1 MFSTLYGTYFSFEM
15 HHKMLSAICFNLDQ
29 SKILSSGN
37 GVKASPL
44 YMYIKPESGGRYY
57 SNGPLFFPKINKT
70 KKKNHP
76 KTTRGPRWLWLAH
89 QNILADHS
97 HFFFRFQRRIYENFS
112 MSLTCK

>member
-1 MFSTLYGTYFSFEM
+1 M

-57 SNGPLFFPKINKT
+57 SNGPLFFQKLTKL
-70 KKKNHP
+70 KKKTTP
-76 KTTRGPRWLWLAH
+76 KQQEGQDGSGLLTR
-89 QNILADHS
+89 I
-97 HFFFRFQRRIYENFS
+97 F
-112 MSLTCK
+112 